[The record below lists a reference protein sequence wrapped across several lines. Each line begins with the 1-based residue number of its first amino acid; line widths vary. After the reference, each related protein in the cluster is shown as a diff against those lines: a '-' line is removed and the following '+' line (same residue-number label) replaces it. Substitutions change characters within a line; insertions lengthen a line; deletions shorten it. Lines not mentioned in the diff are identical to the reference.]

1 MIVAPPRTVTRGSFE
16 ANAATNAAKG
26 APYKAGHDTS
36 AAGRMQRARQPET
49 LPGYLRWYA
58 EAWDDEVPTTLH
70 KVEVWASSG
79 EIVDGSGDKVSDPGG
94 SKLGTRA
101 WGNQF
106 RRYMENVDSE
116 CDADGFYIRP
126 MHAALSRM
134 ERRWPLTARSLFA
147 VAQSGYDWRGVAERG
162 HWAEEM
168 FYRFLMDAFAAL
180 WKEYRDEVVR
190 LT

>member
-1 MIVAPPRTVTRGSFE
+1 MIVSPPPKTGNRGAFETRDRPHADEHERSLERRSDRG
-16 ANAATNAAKG
+16 
-26 APYKAGHDTS
+26 
-36 AAGRMQRARQPET
+36 RQPDT

-58 EAWDDEVPTTLH
+58 EAWDAEVPTKLH

-79 EIVDGSGDKVSDPGG
+79 EIVSGDGVKTIDPGG
-94 SKLGTRA
+94 SKLGAKA